1 MLGFHVSIHSVAST
15 STPTVEGKALRM
27 KIHSIKPVAV
37 LLFALTVVPAL
48 SALDSVI
55 RISDETG
62 AFEND
67 PGGWMFSRDPNN
79 ATPFEFTT
87 NESSIGWGS
96 LYVMPIGSTA
106 SHKFIGE
113 LFLIEEMAN
122 IESISYDFKI
132 GAGGDSGDSNQFY
145 ANVYANFAAS
155 SPTKFYDCRYA
166 IVPASGSTSGFTT
179 VTFDP
184 TASYSVATR
193 TGAAASPLPCPDSPA
208 AMGAGA
214 VLRAFV
220 INLGDTSPT
229 ASDQGLSGYFDKVVV
244 TKTTGVTTYDFE
256 ADPQTPEACKDGGWM
271 DFGFDNQGLCIRYV
285 NTGKF

>member
-1 MLGFHVSIHSVAST
+1 
-15 STPTVEGKALRM
+15 M
-27 KIHSIKPVAV
+27 KILSIKPVAV

-67 PGGWMFSRDPNN
+67 PGGWMFSRDPDN

-87 NESSIGWGS
+87 NESSVGGGS

-106 SHKFIGE
+106 SKKFIGE

-132 GAGGDSGDSNQFY
+132 GADGDSGDSNQFY

-184 TASYSVATR
+184 TASYSKWP
-193 TGAAASPLPCPDSPA
+193 SSCPDSPA
-208 AMGAGA
+208 AMGAGT

-220 INLGDTSPT
+220 INLGDTSAT
-229 ASDQGLSGYFDKVVV
+229 DQGLSGYFDNVVV

-285 NTGKF
+285 NTGKY